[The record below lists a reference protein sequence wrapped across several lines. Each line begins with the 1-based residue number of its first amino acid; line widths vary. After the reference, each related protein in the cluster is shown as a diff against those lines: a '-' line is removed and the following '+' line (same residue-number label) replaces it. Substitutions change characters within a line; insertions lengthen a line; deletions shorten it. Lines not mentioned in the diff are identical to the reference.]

1 MAMPNLPWPVSP
13 MDRVKFNSNT
23 HGRQSLKK
31 IALITALA
39 FAGTAAFAQ
48 TTPAPTTAPK
58 APAPTTAPKAPPTCK
73 AQGAEKKLAGAA
85 LASFLKK
92 CEEDAGKACT
102 KQAADKKLTGAAKD
116 SFTKK
121 CTTDAVGA

>member
-1 MAMPNLPWPVSP
+1 M
-13 MDRVKFNSNT
+13 
-23 HGRQSLKK
+23 KK
-31 IALITALA
+31 IAIITALA
-39 FAGTAAFAQ
+39 LVGSAAFAQ

-58 APAPTTAPKAPPTCK
+58 APATAPKAPATAQKAPPTCK
-73 AQGAEKKLAGAA
+73 AQATEKKLAGAA

-92 CEEDAGKACT
+92 CGDDAGKACT

-121 CTTDAVGA
+121 CKTDAVGA